1 MSIKRKKKG
10 FGVFHQIEQGQS
22 EDIITDLLYNENKS
36 WQNIRDIERKTK
48 LHHYTISKAIRRLKK
63 KDDILEIPGKNRMRL
78 FTSPLSQLAKKIR
91 KDCKNDSKY
100 KRLLLKYNS
109 KSILR
114 INYYPSF
121 YEKHSSGFQNR
132 VRKKRRSEDYDKIYL
147 KAKEKREFISEKNK
161 KLT

>member
-1 MSIKRKKKG
+1 LSIKRKKKG
-10 FGVFHQIEQGQS
+10 FGVFHQIEQSQS
-22 EDIITDLLYNENKS
+22 ENIISDLLYDETNS

-48 LHHYTISKAIRRLKK
+48 LHHYTINKAITRLKE
-63 KDDILEIPGKNRMRL
+63 KDYILEVPGRNRMRL
-78 FTSPLSQLAKKIR
+78 FTSSSSKLAKKER
-91 KDCKNDSKY
+91 QKCKNDLKY
-100 KRLLLKYNS
+100 KRWLLEYNS

-132 VRKKRRSEDYDKIYL
+132 VRKKRIAEDYDKIYL
-147 KAKEKREFISEKNK
+147 KAKEKRELISEKNK